1 MMAIKKAAIFFLL
14 IGDDK
19 GRKVISL
26 MDDAEIKQ
34 LVPAMRE
41 LKTIAP
47 AQQRQVWQDFVDL
60 GYETSMNAADTLTV
74 VRFLLSRNRKWE

>member
-1 MMAIKKAAIFFLL
+1 
-14 IGDDK
+14 
-19 GRKVISL
+19 

-47 AQQRQVWQDFVDL
+47 AQQRQVWQEFVDL